1 MRILILNWRD
11 ITHPWAGGAER
22 HLHELAKRWVRKGHK
37 VVFLCGGYKGALRK
51 EKMDGI
57 EIIRIGGTY
66 SVYLLIPLYYLLRL
80 RGEKFDF
87 VIDTSHGI
95 PFFTPLFTRRLKVL
109 IVHHNH
115 KKLWQTE
122 FSSLIS
128 KIGIFLENK
137 VVPLLYKNSLIV
149 TLSQTEKRLL
159 ESMGFKKV
167 VAFPPGVDNFLFQ
180 NSARKSKFP
189 TILYLGRLRRY
200 KRVDILIRSF
210 PKIKRQIPRVKLI
223 IAGDGQD
230 RARLEFMARAK
241 RIDGDVVFKGFVSEE
256 EKVRLLQES
265 WVLAFP
271 SLVEGWGLVAMEA
284 AACGTP
290 TVGFNVPGI
299 RDAVKDEESGLLAD
313 TRQDFIDSIIKIL
326 QDRKL
331 RFRLSKGARKW
342 VGQFSWGKTAR
353 NFLEVIRRV
362 SEREKSEYDEGYFS
376 SIWRGSYRRKFH
388 PVYDF
393 RVWYILKFLKPKNL
407 LDVGCG
413 TGLIVSNLR
422 EKGIEALGVDVSRT
436 AIFKVPTKFR
446 KYCFLGD
453 VRKLKFKD
461 KSFDVVSCID
471 VLEHITKDD
480 LKKAIYEC
488 GRVAKRAVY
497 FDITSLEDIFFI
509 HFDPTHVTKMF
520 SWEWGKLIRENLG
533 EDWKVRRAFILP
545 FLHHCVFVAERR
557 R

>member
-1 MRILILNWRD
+1 MRILVLNWRD

-22 HLHELAKRWVRKGHK
+22 HLHELAKRWVKKGHK

-51 EKMDGI
+51 EETDGI
-57 EIIRIGGTY
+57 EIIRIGDTY
-66 SVYLLIPLYYLLRL
+66 SVYLLIPLYYILKLRE
-80 RGEKFDF
+80 EKFDC
-87 VIDTSHGI
+87 VIDTCHGI
-95 PFFTPLFTRRLKVL
+95 PFFTPLFTRRPKVL

-122 FSSLIS
+122 FGSLVS
-128 KIGIFLENK
+128 KVGIFLEERI
-137 VVPLLYKNSLIV
+137 VPWLYKKDVLV
-149 TLSQTEKRLL
+149 TLSHTEKKLL
-159 ESMGFKKV
+159 ERIGFEKV
-167 VAFPPGVDNFLFQ
+167 EAIPPGIDNHFF
-180 NSARKSKFP
+180 RKRAKKAEFP

-200 KRVDILIRSF
+200 KRVDILLKNFSD
-210 PKIKRQIPRVKLI
+210 IKRQTPTVKLI

-230 RARLEFMARAK
+230 RSRLESIARRK
-241 RIDGDVVFKGFVSEE
+241 KIDGDVVFKGLVSED
-256 EKVRLLQES
+256 EKIKLLQHA
-265 WVLAFP
+265 WLLAFP

-299 RDAVKDEESGLLAD
+299 RDAVKDGESGLLAD

-331 RFRLSKGARKW
+331 RSRLSKGARKW
-342 VGQFSWGKTAR
+342 VRQFSWDKTAR

-362 SEREKSEYDEGYFS
+362 SGRQAPEYDEGYFS

-388 PVYDF
+388 PIYDF
-393 RVWYILKFLKPKNL
+393 RVWYISKFLKPENL

-413 TGLIVSNLR
+413 VGLIVSKLR
-422 EKGIEALGVDVSRT
+422 ERGIEAFGIDVSRA
-436 AIFKVPTKFR
+436 AILKVPTKFK

-453 VRKLKFKD
+453 IRRLEFND

-480 LKKAIYEC
+480 LERAIYEC

-509 HFDPTHVTKMF
+509 HSDPTHVTKLY
-520 SWEWGKLIRENLG
+520 SWGWGKLIREILG
-533 EDWKVRRAFILP
+533 ESWKVRRGFILP
-545 FLHHCVFVAERR
+545 FIHHSVFIAERIG
-557 R
+557 